1 MRKELD
7 EIKNLVFIYFGA
19 LGFCNP
25 SMNDEI
31 LRDRDKVLNYLDNL
45 GTIENVDPDEALD
58 YLERI
63 RDVLQNDKC
72 IDIEWVFKHEYN
84 TIKQALIQG
93 EINKKFKEIVVS
105 KCVGTENLTYVKIA
119 EDYDDYLS
127 LFEDK
132 IEKEYLLFK
141 DEFELL
147 KEMFKDE

>member
-1 MRKELD
+1 MSKEL
-7 EIKNLVFIYFGA
+7 KA
-19 LGFCNP
+19 LKRIN
-25 SMNDEI
+25 E
-31 LRDRDKVLNYLDNL
+31 KNYLTEREHREFYSIVEQALQRLEVIDNSK
-45 GTIENVDPDEALD
+45 PSEALD